1 MAAILKNRY
10 DVITP
15 PPIAGLLQN
24 LAGGC
29 KMASTR
35 VKMETGSTIQIWR
48 PSISETGSSFI
59 SAVH

>member
-15 PPIAGLLQN
+15 SPIVGLLQN

-29 KMASTR
+29 KRTSR
-35 VKMETGSTIQIWR
+35 
-48 PSISETGSSFI
+48 
-59 SAVH
+59 